1 MSVGKP
7 KRTLKSLPVDWYD
20 YILSEMSEGASLQ
33 EIKAHF
39 DISNT
44 LHERWMGEEPEYKET
59 IKRGK
64 ELSEAWWQKQG
75 RVHLQNK
82 EFSATLWYMNM
93 KNRFGWKDRQDITSD
108 DKTINQVLVKFV
120 GEDDAADQTANN

>member
-1 MSVGKP
+1 MPVGKP
-7 KRTLKSLPVDWYD
+7 KRTISSLPEGWYD
-20 YILSEMSEGASLQ
+20 YILEEMNQGASLQ

-44 LHERWMGEEPEYKET
+44 LHERWMDEEPEYKET
-59 IKRGK
+59 IKRGI
-64 ELSEAWWQKQG
+64 ELSHAWWQKQG

-82 EFSATLWYMNM
+82 DFSATLWYMNM

-108 DKTINQVLVKFV
+108 DKSISPVLVEFV
-120 GEDDAADQTANN
+120 TKDETKDTDTN